1 MATNQQPQGGNS
13 MAALLGNMRG
23 QVGQPPPQ
31 ANYGGGLQAPM
42 QNMSGALGALGP
54 QPQQPMQ
61 TMGGAIGPYQRPMQ
75 EPIPPGGA
83 GYPQM
88 SPDAM
93 QNMMGQISARRP
105 ALGAGMGA
113 PQSPSMPSFGQPAGG
128 AGGGKGQVKQAI
140 GQLPG
145 GPQRRGGGLGGG
157 PRGPGA
163 YSYGASGWER
173 APGRR
178 GLANRPGR

>member
-1 MATNQQPQGGNS
+1 MANNQQPQGGNS
-13 MAALLGNMRG
+13 MAAVLGNMRG
-23 QVGQPPPQ
+23 QVGQQPPQ
-31 ANYGGGLQAPM
+31 ANYGGGLQAPVQAM
-42 QNMSGALGALGP
+42 GGALGALGP
-54 QPQQPMQ
+54 QPQN
-61 TMGGAIGPYQRPMQ
+61 
-75 EPIPPGGA
+75 PIPPGGA

-93 QNMMGQISARRP
+93 QNMMAQISARRP

-113 PQSPSMPSFGQPAGG
+113 PQSPSMPSFGQPGG
-128 AGGGKGQVKQAI
+128 GGGKAPGMKQTIA
-140 GQLPG
+140 QLPG